1 MNIKSSKNKDEF
13 GYTVLQ
19 LPRHSLKETQIL
31 DAIGE
36 KFASGQIDL
45 EEAMFVKSVFM
56 SRARDLENA

>member
-1 MNIKSSKNKDEF
+1 MNIKSNKVEF

-19 LPRHSLKETQIL
+19 FPRHSLKKTQIL

-45 EEAMFVKSVFM
+45 EQVMFVKSVFM
-56 SRARDLENA
+56 SRAKELENV